1 MERTFALQWHIT
13 DKCDQRCKHCYIYSG
28 EDNVCQQELE
38 LEILEKILHDF
49 LTSCKKLDVT
59 PFISVTGGDPLL
71 HKNAWDVFE
80 MLHRNN
86 VRFGILGNPFH
97 LTSEAANK
105 LYKLGCDSYQMSLD
119 GLRETHDFIRKKGSF
134 DTTLEKIKTINESGM
149 RSVIMTTVSRT
160 NINEILDIVP
170 IVVEAKVNTFA
181 FSRYCPNENDISNMV
196 TAHEYKEFLEKMW
209 EVYNKYQDGHT
220 RLMLKDH
227 LWKLFLYERGLLDIN
242 DYEENMIYDGCH
254 CGITHLTVLADGT
267 VYACRRCESPVGKV
281 PEESLYDIFVG
292 GKMDAYRN
300 YENFEAC
307 SKCELL
313 RFCRGCPAVAKCA
326 TGNFYAKDPQCWK
339 QF

>member
-28 EDNVCQQELE
+28 ADDVCQHELE
-38 LEILEKILHDF
+38 LETLEKILQDF
-49 LTSCKKLDVT
+49 LNSCKKLDVT

-71 HKNAWDVFE
+71 HANAWDFFE
-80 MLHRNN
+80 ILYRNN

-97 LTSEAANK
+97 LTSKVASR
-105 LYKLGCDSYQMSLD
+105 LYELGCESYQMSID

-134 DTTLEKIKTINESGM
+134 NTTLEKIKTINESGM

-170 IVVEAKVNTFA
+170 ILVKAEVSTFA

-196 TAHEYKEFLEKMW
+196 TAQEYKEFLGKMW
-209 EVYNKYQDGHT
+209 DVYNKYKDGHT

-227 LWKLFLYERGLLDIN
+227 LWKLFLYEKGIFDIS
-242 DYEENMIYDGCH
+242 DYEENIIYDGCH
-254 CGITHLTVLADGT
+254 CGITHLTVTADGT

-281 PEESLYDIFVG
+281 PEKSLYDIFLG
-292 GKMDAYRN
+292 EEMEFYRN

-307 SKCELL
+307 SECELL

-339 QF
+339 

>member
-13 DKCDQRCKHCYIYSG
+13 DKCDQRCKHCYIYAG

-38 LEILEKILHDF
+38 LEVLERILIDF
-49 LTSCKKLDVT
+49 LISCKKLDVE

-71 HKNAWDVFE
+71 HKNAWEFFE
-80 MLHRNN
+80 MLHDRN
-86 VRFGILGNPFH
+86 VHFGILGNPFH
-97 LTSEAANK
+97 LNSKNAK
-105 LYKLGCDSYQMSLD
+105 RLYELGCDSYQMSID

-134 DTTLEKIKTINESGM
+134 DITLEKIKTINESGM

-160 NINEILDIVP
+160 NMNEILEIVP

-196 TAHEYKEFLEKMW
+196 TAQEYKEFLGKMW
-209 EVYNKYQDGHT
+209 DVYNKYKDGQT

-227 LWKLFLYERGLLDIN
+227 LWKLFLYERGLLN
-242 DYEENMIYDGCH
+242 LNGFEENIIYDGCH

-281 PEESLYDIFVG
+281 PEESLYDIFIG
-292 GKMDAYRN
+292 EKMDMYRN
-300 YENFEAC
+300 YEDFEAC
-307 SKCELL
+307 SECELL
-313 RFCRGCPAVAKCA
+313 RFCRGCPSVAKCA

-339 QF
+339 EF

>member
-13 DKCDQRCKHCYIYSG
+13 DKCDQRCKHCYIYAG

-49 LTSCKKLDVT
+49 LVSCQKLGAN
-59 PFISVTGGDPLL
+59 PFVSVTGGDPLL
-71 HKNAWDVFE
+71 HKNAWEFFE

-97 LTSEAANK
+97 LTPEAANK
-105 LYKLGCDSYQMSLD
+105 LYELGCDSYQMSID

-134 DTTLEKIKTINESGM
+134 DTTLEKIKIINESGM

-170 IVVEAKVNTFA
+170 IVVEANVNTFA

-196 TAHEYKEFLEKMW
+196 TAHEYKEFLKKMW
-209 EVYNKYQDGHT
+209 EVYNKYKDGST
-220 RLMLKDH
+220 RLMMKDH
-227 LWKLFLYERGLLDIN
+227 LWKLFLYEHGLLDIN
-242 DYEENMIYDGCH
+242 VFEENMIYDGCH
-254 CGITHLTVLADGT
+254 CGITHLTVLSDGT

-292 GKMDAYRN
+292 EKMDAYRN
-300 YENFEAC
+300 YEDFEAC

-313 RFCRGCPAVAKCA
+313 RFCRGCPSVAKCA

-339 QF
+339 EF